1 MRAHLCGPFAVP
13 ISHAASGYVDLR
25 VARGFDFCSLIDSL
39 YRAIALN
46 LGAPSG
52 EGV

>member
-1 MRAHLCGPFAVP
+1 MWSFRGAN
-13 ISHAASGYVDLR
+13 ISCCERLR
-25 VARGFDFCSLIDSL
+25 RSPRRWGFDFCNLIDSL

>member
-1 MRAHLCGPFAVP
+1 MWSFRGAN
-13 ISHAASGYVDLR
+13 ISCCERLR
-25 VARGFDFCSLIDSL
+25 RSPRRCFDFCSLIDSL